1 MSSSES
7 TSNEVFKVDQT
18 GLNYTLD
25 DANVDTEMVLK
36 RDKEGT
42 CELIVTFNNRQQAQE
57 HLKFGIEMA
66 LTIQDTLQKVSK

>member
-42 CELIVTFNNRQQAQE
+42 CELIVTFNNRQ
-57 HLKFGIEMA
+57 
-66 LTIQDTLQKVSK
+66 